1 MVQNAFMMLNRAHAD
16 EAVLY
21 VVPLTS
27 LVLLVV
33 AGYLRA
39 GVGAPVPALGA
50 LRLSM

>member
-1 MVQNAFMMLNRAHAD
+1 MLNGAPAD

-21 VVPLTS
+21 EVPLTS

-33 AGYLRA
+33 AGDLRA
-39 GVGAPVPALGA
+39 GVAVPALGA